1 MVQLS
6 LFKICQMFQK
16 QFHIYRKEVFDINKS
31 LIFIQKISQPT
42 LSSTTSCI
50 YSIIKSYKKKS
61 CICSIK
67 IESIYRIN
75 ILFTSCH

>member
-50 YSIIKSYKKKS
+50 YSIIKSYKKK
-61 CICSIK
+61 
-67 IESIYRIN
+67 
-75 ILFTSCH
+75 ILYMFY